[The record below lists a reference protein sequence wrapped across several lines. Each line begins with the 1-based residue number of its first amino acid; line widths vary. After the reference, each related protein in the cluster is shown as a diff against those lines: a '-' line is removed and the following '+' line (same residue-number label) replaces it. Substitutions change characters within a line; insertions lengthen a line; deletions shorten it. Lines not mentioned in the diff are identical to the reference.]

1 MLMIGCLFA
10 SNHIAARFAFDDGL
24 SINTAVL
31 MRSFATASC
40 VFLLIKLFK
49 VPLNIGK
56 AQIGRGIIIGLIIAL
71 QSYCL
76 YSAVARIPVGLAL
89 LVFNMF
95 PLCLAIMTWA
105 LGGDQP
111 KPRTWIAMLL
121 ALAGLLLALDVL
133 AKLGSLAN
141 LAERWE
147 DIGSGVLFALA
158 AALCFATGL
167 FLTTRWMGGVD
178 GRVRS
183 LLSMATVTAIVL
195 AAGIATTGFH
205 FPRSGP
211 GWLCLAL
218 LCALYGSAF
227 TALFVV
233 LPRLGAAN
241 NAVLMNIEPIAALV
255 LGFFILGQTVSPTQM
270 LGAAI
275 VMGAIVYQSFQ
286 R

>member
-31 MRSFATASC
+31 TRSFATATC
-40 VFLLIKLFK
+40 VFLLIKFFK

-56 AQIGRGIIIGLIIAL
+56 AQIGRGIVIGLIIAL

-105 LGGDQP
+105 LGGEQP
-111 KPRTWIAMLL
+111 KPRTWIAMLM
-121 ALAGLLLALDVL
+121 ALVGLLLALDVI
-133 AKLGSLAN
+133 AKLGSIATLI
-141 LAERWE
+141 ERWE
-147 DIGSGVLFALA
+147 LISSGVLFALT
-158 AALCFATGL
+158 AALCFATAL

-183 LLSMATVTAIVL
+183 LLSMATVTVIVL
-195 AAGIATTGFH
+195 AVGAATSGFS
-205 FPRSGP
+205 FPRSGL
-211 GWLCLAL
+211 GWACLAL
-218 LCALYGSAF
+218 LCLLYGSAF

-233 LPRLGAAN
+233 LPRLGSAN
-241 NAVLMNIEPIAALV
+241 NAVLMNIEPVAALI

-270 LGAAI
+270 LGALI